1 MGYRPRND
9 NAQYVIKSIASV
21 IAMVFSEAISRF
33 HNGELIVDE
42 LKKLG
47 YDIIWIAEEN
57 PSLDDISI
65 FKIAQKE
72 NRILLTNDK
81 DFGDIVFR
89 QKLVSSGIILFRIKG
104 QDTREKIK
112 LLTKVLV
119 SHKDRISKHFVVITK
134 EKFRFTP
141 I

>member
-1 MGYRPRND
+1 MGIYLKFLADVN
-9 NAQYVIKSIASV
+9 IEK
-21 IAMVFSEAISRF
+21 
-33 HNGELIVDE
+33 LIVDE

-47 YDIIWIAEEN
+47 YDITWIAEEN

-89 QKLVSSGIILFRIKG
+89 QKLVSSGIVLFRIKG

>member
-1 MGYRPRND
+1 M
-9 NAQYVIKSIASV
+9 
-21 IAMVFSEAISRF
+21 
-33 HNGELIVDE
+33 DE

-47 YDIIWIAEEN
+47 YDITWIAEEN

-89 QKLVSSGIILFRIKG
+89 QKLVSSGIVLFRIKG

-141 I
+141 ISYFCRRCQRGKKIIKKNRNKSKNNVW